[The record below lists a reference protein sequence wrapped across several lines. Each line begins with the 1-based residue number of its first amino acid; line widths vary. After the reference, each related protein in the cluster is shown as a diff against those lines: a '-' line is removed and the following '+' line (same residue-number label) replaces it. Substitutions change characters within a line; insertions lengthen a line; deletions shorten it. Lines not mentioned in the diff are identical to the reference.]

1 MKILGMILSLLL
13 CTNLFAG
20 SADISAFAFSLERA
34 VGLNRHQLEEI
45 GSKIRIKYSTR
56 MNSNAA
62 ATYNPLFNLITFN
75 PEVSIED
82 MGVKRVRTLSELEK
96 TLGPSY
102 WVHAS
107 TIFHEFAHAELDTII
122 SKPATNADQAI
133 RNVLFNQIKPWLA
146 KNFPKFRSQSAMH
159 ELYAYYHDDVIETYY
174 NDIGDIYLMNG
185 WNTYNKRC
193 FAGPQVKQ
201 KFKELSQDDFK
212 NFFVPE
218 SPKAKIPYRD
228 RIKIQFVYVNGKDFD
243 ISTIKNDPFKMEWF
257 HAIYDYLEYAY
268 SPVSD
273 MAELTQLLRD
283 RSPDRKALAECREK
297 LWITLSQTAL

>member
-1 MKILGMILSLLL
+1 MILGLLL
-13 CTNLFAG
+13 LTNSVWAA
-20 SADISAFAFSLERA
+20 SADISSFAYSLERI
-34 VGLNRHQLEEI
+34 VGLNRHQLEDI

-82 MGVKRVRTLSELEK
+82 MGSKRVRTLPELEQ
-96 TLGPSY
+96 TLGASY

-122 SKPATNADQAI
+122 SKKATVADRNI
-133 RNVLFNQIKPWLA
+133 YNVLFNQIKPWLA
-146 KNFPKFRSQSAMH
+146 KHFPKFRTQSAMH
-159 ELYAYYHDDVIETYY
+159 ELYAYYHDDVIENYF
-174 NDIGDIYLMNG
+174 NDISDIYLMNG

-193 FAGPQVKQ
+193 FAGPQVK
-201 KFKELSQDDFK
+201 KMFGELSQDEFK
-212 NFFVPE
+212 KFFVPE
-218 SPKAKIPYRD
+218 TPKAQIPYRD

-243 ISTIKNDPFKMEWF
+243 LTSIKNDPFKMEWF
-257 HAIYDYLEYAY
+257 HAIYDYLDQAY
-268 SPVSD
+268 SPVQD
-273 MAELTQLLRD
+273 MAELTNLLRD

-297 LWITLSQTAL
+297 LWITLSQTAKVAI